1 MRIAVVHKDRCHSR
15 KCGTECILYC
25 PRVRTG
31 DETIIIGEDG
41 KAVISEELCVGCGI
55 CVKKCPFEAIDIVSL
70 PEELEQPTHR
80 YGVNGFALYGLPIPV
95 EGKVTGI
102 LGANGIGKSTAVKI
116 LSGQLTPNLGVFDRE
131 AGWEEILKEYTGT
144 ELFEYLLTIS
154 EKKLKVAVKP
164 QYIDYIPRVFSGTPR
179 DLLKSTDE
187 RGNLGTYVEALTL
200 SPILDHDIAT
210 LSGGELQRVAIA
222 ACLARDADFYFL
234 DEITPFL
241 DIYQRMAAAQIIRDL
256 AVVRP
261 IVIVEH
267 DLAIL
272 DMLADTV
279 HVAYGKP
286 AVFGVI
292 TQPKGVRVGINQ
304 YLEGYLPEENVRF
317 REYQVVFEK
326 RAHEKRAERA
336 TLLEFPKMEKSYDRF
351 RLTVSSGDIRA
362 GEVLGLVGANGIGKS
377 TFARLLAGV
386 EEPDGGPVDLQARVS
401 YKPQYLKATS
411 TDTVEFFLRQN
422 TRVFDSS
429 MYQHDII
436 EPLILSPLLQ
446 SPIDTLSGGEL
457 QRVAIAACL
466 SRDADLYILDEPSAH
481 LDVEQRVRITR
492 MFRHHVD
499 GRDAAILVIDHDIY
513 LIDMISERIL
523 VFDGEPGIRGEATG
537 PFEMRQGMNRFLSRL
552 EVTFR
557 RDRSGRPRI
566 NKPGSYLDRDQK
578 ASGEYYYYTEG
589 SD

>member
-179 DLLKSTDE
+179 ELLKSTDE
-187 RGNLGTYVEALTL
+187 RGNLGKYVEALTL

-326 RAHEKRAERA
+326 RAHEKRTERP

-386 EEPDGGPVDLQARVS
+386 EEPDGGPADLQARVS

-411 TDTVEFFLRQN
+411 QDTVEFFLRQN

-436 EPLILSPLLQ
+436 DPLILSPLLQ

-457 QRVAIAACL
+457 
-466 SRDADLYILDEPSAH
+466 
-481 LDVEQRVRITR
+481 
-492 MFRHHVD
+492 
-499 GRDAAILVIDHDIY
+499 
-513 LIDMISERIL
+513 
-523 VFDGEPGIRGEATG
+523 
-537 PFEMRQGMNRFLSRL
+537 
-552 EVTFR
+552 
-557 RDRSGRPRI
+557 
-566 NKPGSYLDRDQK
+566 
-578 ASGEYYYYTEG
+578 
-589 SD
+589 